1 MTTLTLDTLDEETR
15 DAIEASH
22 LEADVILAYMDNAWR
37 NDADAVQEAED
48 AYLGSAWTGEEWAEE
63 WADAIGLLSGIPE
76 DLRNYFDYAAW
87 YRDGCLSG
95 DIYPL
100 TTPDGMVHVFHS

>member
-1 MTTLTLDTLDEETR
+1 MTTLTLETLDEETR

-22 LEADVILAYMDNAWR
+22 LEEGIILAYMDNAYR
-37 NDADAVQEAED
+37 TDEDAVQDAED
-48 AYLGSAWTGEEWAEE
+48 NYLGSAWTGEEWAEE

-87 YRDGCLSG
+87 YRDGCMSG

-100 TTPDGMVHVFHS
+100 TTPDGMVHVFHT

>member
-1 MTTLTLDTLDEETR
+1 MATLTLDTLDEEVR

-22 LEADVILAYMDNAWR
+22 LEDVIILAYMDNAWR
-37 NDADAVQEAED
+37 DDADAVQDAED
-48 AYLGSAWTGEEWAEE
+48 AYLGSAWTGKEWAEE

-76 DLRNYFDYAAW
+76 DLRYYFDYAAW

>member
-1 MTTLTLDTLDEETR
+1 MQTTLESLDEETR

-22 LEADVILAYMDNAWR
+22 LDDDILLAYMDNAYR
-37 NDADAVQEAED
+37 TDEYAVRDAED
-48 AYLGSAWTGEEWAEE
+48 NYLGSAQTGEEWAEE
-63 WADAIGLLSGIPE
+63 YADSIGLLHDIPE

-100 TTPDGMVHVFHS
+100 TTPDGMVHVFHN